1 MSELQSTLI
10 GINSIM
16 DIAEEMISELE
27 YIATENIPNQREK
40 MNKAAVNCGTTS
52 GTKRQHL

>member
-27 YIATENIPNQREK
+27 YIATKYPK
-40 MNKAAVNCGTTS
+40 S
-52 GTKRQHL
+52 KRKNE